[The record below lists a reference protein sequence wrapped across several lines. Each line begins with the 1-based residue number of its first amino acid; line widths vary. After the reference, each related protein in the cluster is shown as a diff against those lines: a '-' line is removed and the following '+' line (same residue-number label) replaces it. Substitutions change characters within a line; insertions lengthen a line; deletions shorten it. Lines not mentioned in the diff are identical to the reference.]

1 MLWETTDAGLRRYVW
16 HGTRDKLAYWLLQKN
31 KRVLFPAFLLFRGN
45 VGKLMGIET
54 GAAKTAGQRAK
65 NKQKPKAVIGR
76 KREVTTVEWGQ
87 REGSEENQI
96 FGCIWQRD
104 SKMGLFTT

>member
-1 MLWETTDAGLRRYVW
+1 
-16 HGTRDKLAYWLLQKN
+16 
-31 KRVLFPAFLLFRGN
+31 
-45 VGKLMGIET
+45 MGIET

-96 FGCIWQRD
+96 FGCI
-104 SKMGLFTT
+104 